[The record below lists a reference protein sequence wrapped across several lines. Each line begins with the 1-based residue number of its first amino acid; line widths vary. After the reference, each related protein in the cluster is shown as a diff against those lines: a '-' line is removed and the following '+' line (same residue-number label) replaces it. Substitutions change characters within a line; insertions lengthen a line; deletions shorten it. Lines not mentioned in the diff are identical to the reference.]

1 MSAHPVDIA
10 LDGVDAALQCVDYAP
25 VRCAGAL
32 SRMIGDGMGAEFFD
46 ESPVLVAFMQATHA
60 AMIEGADDPEHI
72 ASELLE
78 KCIQSGRGLIDS
90 KLCAGLAG
98 KFNPAVY
105 LAELLDVASAQW
117 VHKYVMACAEQAG
130 GKP

>member
-10 LDGVDAALQCVDYAP
+10 LAGVDAALQLVNFAP

-32 SRMIGDGMGAEFFD
+32 SRMFGDCMGSDFFD
-46 ESPVLVAFMQATHA
+46 ESPVLAAYMQATHV

-78 KCIQSGRGLIDS
+78 KCIKSGHGLIES
-90 KLCAGLAG
+90 KLCAGRTG

-105 LAELLDVASAQW
+105 LAELLNVAAAQW
-117 VHKYVMACAEQAG
+117 VREYATACAKQAG

>member
-10 LDGVDAALQCVDYAP
+10 LAGVDAALLHVDFAP

-32 SRMIGDGMGAEFFD
+32 SRMFGDCMGSDFFD
-46 ESPVLVAFMQATHA
+46 ESPVLAAFMQATHT
-60 AMIEGADDPEHI
+60 AMIEGADDPVHI

-78 KCIQSGRGLIDS
+78 KCIERGHNLIES
-90 KLCAGLAG
+90 KLCAGRTG

-105 LAELLDVASAQW
+105 LAELLKVAAAQW
-117 VHKYVMACAEQAG
+117 AQEYAPACAEQAG

>member
-10 LDGVDAALQCVDYAP
+10 LAGVDVALNYVDYAP

-32 SRMIGDGMGAEFFD
+32 SRMNGDCMGSDFFD
-46 ESPVLVAFMQATHA
+46 ESPVLSAFMQATHA
-60 AMIEGADDPEHI
+60 AMIEGADDPEHV

-78 KCIQSGRGLIDS
+78 KCIKSGRGLIES
-90 KLCAGLAG
+90 KLCAGRTG

-105 LAELLDVASAQW
+105 LAEMLEVATAQW
-117 VHKYVMACAEQAG
+117 VHRHAMACAEQAYR
-130 GKP
+130 KP

>member
-10 LDGVDAALQCVDYAP
+10 LAGVDEALQRVDYAP

-32 SRMIGDGMGAEFFD
+32 SRMMGDGMGSDFFD
-46 ESPVLVAFMQATHA
+46 ESPILAAFMKATHA
-60 AMIEGADDPEHI
+60 AMVEGADDPEHV

-78 KCIQSGRGLIDS
+78 KCIKSGRGLIES
-90 KLCAGLAG
+90 KLCAGRTG

-105 LAELLDVASAQW
+105 LAGLIEVATVQW
-117 VHKYVMACAEQAG
+117 VHEYGMACAEQAV

>member
-10 LDGVDAALQCVDYAP
+10 LAGVDAALRLVDFAP

-32 SRMIGDGMGAEFFD
+32 SRMMGDGMGSDFFD
-46 ESPVLVAFMQATHA
+46 ESPILAAFMQATHA

-72 ASELLE
+72 AAELLE
-78 KCIQSGRGLIDS
+78 KCITSGRGLIAS
-90 KLCAGLAG
+90 KLCAGRTG

-105 LAELLDVASAQW
+105 LAELLNVAAAQW
-117 VHKYVMACAEQAG
+117 VHGHAMACAEQAYR
-130 GKP
+130 KP

>member
-1 MSAHPVDIA
+1 MSAHPFDIA
-10 LDGVDAALQCVDYAP
+10 FAGVDAALQLVDFAP

-32 SRMIGDGMGAEFFD
+32 SRMIGSDMGSDFFD
-46 ESPVLVAFMQATHA
+46 ESPVLAAFMQATHA

-78 KCIQSGRGLIDS
+78 KCIKSGRGLIES
-90 KLCAGLAG
+90 KLCAGLTG

-105 LAELLDVASAQW
+105 LADLLNVATAQW
-117 VHKYVMACAEQAG
+117 VHGYAMACAEQAG